1 MRKINKCKALQTL
14 ESCIEKGMSR
24 MRNFQR
30 QMIADG
36 LKLKAY
42 SFGKIIDVD
51 HIDDVAKAEQF
62 INEK

>member
-1 MRKINKCKALQTL
+1 
-14 ESCIEKGMSR
+14 MSR